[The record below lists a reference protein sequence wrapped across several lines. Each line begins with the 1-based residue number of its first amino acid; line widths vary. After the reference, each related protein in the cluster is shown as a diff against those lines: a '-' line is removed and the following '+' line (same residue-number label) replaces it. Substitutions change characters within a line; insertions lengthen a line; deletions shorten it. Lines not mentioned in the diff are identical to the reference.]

1 MERTLTK
8 FTKELFEH
16 YKCKYVNVLLLG
28 PQFQFTSKVSPG
40 GIAIVLLLFPVTLML
55 AFAVFQGAP
64 DVLQVHVHFTFLSS
78 GLIYYITRPLV
89 I

>member
-55 AFAVFQGAP
+55 AFAVFR
-64 DVLQVHVHFTFLSS
+64 VLQMFCRFT
-78 GLIYYITRPLV
+78 YISPFYPQDSFTILLDLL
-89 I
+89 